1 MDVGKWSGER
11 DGGSEGF
18 VLINYWKHERL
29 PVLNVPTSLLKWGWK
44 MN

>member
-1 MDVGKWSGER
+1 MEWRER

-18 VLINYWKHERL
+18 VLINYWKHER
-29 PVLNVPTSLLKWGWK
+29 PVLNVPTSLLAKEWGWK